1 MYLLL
6 YFLVYLQIYRSAA
19 YSMSGRCVARCL
31 LLTHPLYADETS
43 FLFLLCL
50 PVSSLSSSWIYTGLA
65 YGEQSREL
73 AEALWRDR
81 EFEPLDRFS
90 ANEAGRQSHQAYI
103 ACLLRW
109 GYIRWHLDARKGTSK
124 IQWALEEERRAAPL
138 DDEAVAAL
146 YYGE

>member
-1 MYLLL
+1 M
-6 YFLVYLQIYRSAA
+6 
-19 YSMSGRCVARCL
+19 
-31 LLTHPLYADETS
+31 LTHPLHADETS

-65 YGEQSREL
+65 YGEQSHEL

-90 ANEAGRQSHQAYI
+90 ANAAGRQSHQAYI

-109 GYIRWHLDARKGTSK
+109 GYIHWNPHARKRASK
-124 IQWALEEERRAAPL
+124 MQWALEEEHRSVPL
-138 DDEAVAAL
+138 EDEAVTAL

>member
-1 MYLLL
+1 MLMRLLSC
-6 YFLVYLQIYRSAA
+6 F
-19 YSMSGRCVARCL
+19 
-31 LLTHPLYADETS
+31 
-43 FLFLLCL
+43 FLCL

-65 YGEQSREL
+65 YGEQSHEL

-109 GYIRWHLDARKGTSK
+109 GYIHWNPHARKGASK
-124 IQWALEEERRAAPL
+124 MQWAMEEEHRSAPL
-138 DDEAVAAL
+138 DAEAVAAL